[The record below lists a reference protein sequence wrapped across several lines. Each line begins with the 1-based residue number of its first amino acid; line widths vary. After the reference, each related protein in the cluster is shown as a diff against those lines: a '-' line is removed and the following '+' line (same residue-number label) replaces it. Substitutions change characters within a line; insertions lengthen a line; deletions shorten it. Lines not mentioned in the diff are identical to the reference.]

1 MKHMQPKALVI
12 ALIAASIAS
21 PLMAQSNADILNEL
35 QTLKARIES
44 LETQLKQEQA
54 KPKVEPSEFNRI
66 AVKTE
71 ALEDSIE
78 AQGLKQFKFS
88 GGMDPTFMVNRA
100 RRTSS
105 FQFLNNFQNGEAY
118 AYDNSYFGMAWLDM
132 QKEMDGGTRWR
143 MTLAPHK
150 STISGYN
157 LGSIVHEA
165 SVSIP
170 IDGPQKRLI
179 AGAIPDWSGYE
190 YLLPSA
196 QKFITHNLL
205 FDFAAPTYY
214 VGVGGEITDG
224 KWIYKG
230 IVGNVNGNR
239 YGSGQRTPLL
249 SYRVDYAKGEFNGFG
264 FAGQH
269 GKIGNAVAGGSSVL
283 HALEVD
289 GYFIR
294 GPLTLQGQVAYG
306 QQKSA
311 AFNGGNASWWGLS
324 GLAGYKITPR
334 FELMARADYLN
345 NKKNGGG
352 TYNVFFNGA
361 CSAARDSAGALTVD
375 VDGNPILNQSCAD
388 GVNGFGPGM
397 AFVTDAEGNNGQ
409 WEVADANK
417 GSNRYALALGMNYL
431 LNQFTTIKAE
441 YRYDGSNNRV
451 FQYVGDGSYRKNN
464 HTFGISTVVTF

>member
-1 MKHMQPKALVI
+1 MTRPFKLSVLATALITAALVAPAI
-12 ALIAASIAS
+12 A
-21 PLMAQSNADILNEL
+21 QTNEEILKEL
-35 QTLKARIES
+35 RALKSRVEQLEEQLKA
-44 LETQLKQEQA
+44 EQA
-54 KPKVEPSEFNRI
+54 KPKVEAAEFNRI
-66 AVKTE
+66 AVKAE
-71 ALEDSIE
+71 ALEDAIE

-88 GGMDPTFMVNRA
+88 GGMDPTFIANRA
-100 RRTSS
+100 QKTSS

-118 AYDNSYFGMAWLDM
+118 AYDNSYFGMAWFDL

-143 MTLAPHK
+143 LTLAPHK
-150 STISGYN
+150 SAISGYN

-170 IDGPQKRLI
+170 IDGLQKRLI

-190 YLLPSA
+190 YLLPNA

-230 IVGNVNGNR
+230 VLGNVNANR
-239 YGSGQRTPLL
+239 YGSNVRTPLL

-269 GKIGNAVAGGSSVL
+269 GKIGNAVAGGSSTL

-306 QQKSA
+306 QQKAA
-311 AFNGGNASWWGLS
+311 AFNGANSRWWGVS
-324 GLAGYKITPR
+324 GLAAYKVTPR
-334 FELMARADYLN
+334 FEVMARADYLN
-345 NKKNGGG
+345 NSKNGGG
-352 TYNVFFNGA
+352 TYNVFFNSA
-361 CSAARDSAGALTVD
+361 CAAARNEDGTLGAVAD
-375 VDGNPILNQSCAD
+375 QPCAD

-397 AFVTDAEGNNGQ
+397 AFVTDANGENGQ
-409 WEVADANK
+409 WEVGDPNK
-417 GSNRYALALGMNYL
+417 GSNRYALSLGMSYL

-441 YRYDGSNNRV
+441 YRFDASNNRV
-451 FQYVGDGSYRKNN
+451 FQYVGDGAYKKNN
-464 HTFGISTVVTF
+464 HVFGVSTVISF